1 MVGKDLDAKER
12 KSCQNADALNPLIT
26 GHYFHS
32 KIDFCQTANSY
43 IEQERIPCH
52 KSEAKSIEPV
62 ADDFAES
69 DPSRV
74 SPAIARDSAVLNDVP
89 STNCFDSLQT
99 DEAEICIPVD
109 YVVYQKK
116 CSAGC
121 TVSFSHDC
129 IKISG
134 LTTPEE
140 DQEIHSL
147 EKGIDDIVL
156 IQSERLER
164 FESVSVK
171 LHVLSKDAGQVHGTS
186 GLGCV
191 EELEFVVC
199 DPDWFGRW
207 QQITSLN
214 EKYMSLWRA
223 VHEYVLSNLYND
235 AYTYS
240 WKLCSFERAF
250 EDVIYPEGDCDA
262 VSINKRDVAL
272 LEPETFINDTI
283 IDFYIQYLKNQ
294 IPSEEKHKFH
304 FFNSFFFR
312 KLADL
317 DKDPSSALDGRAAFL
332 RVLKWTR
339 KVDLFGKDYVFIPV
353 NFGLH
358 WSLLVICHPGEVA
371 SFKEEDVEKSL
382 RVPCIL
388 HMDSIKGTHAGL
400 KNLVQ
405 SYLWEEFK
413 QRHKDA
419 SEDVSSK
426 FMNLRFVPLE
436 LPQQE
441 NSFDCGLFLLH
452 YLELFLSEAPVN
464 FNLFSINKF
473 SKFLSGDWFHPAE
486 ASLKRT
492 LIQKLIAE
500 LLENR
505 DKEGISSGG
514 VGGKAQTIFP
524 DDGKE
529 SGVEFVARNFPP
541 TVGGHGNSS
550 SFPGGQGIE
559 MTILETSS
567 SVRNSECIVGDP
579 NLVLRELFQPEVA
592 AAGSLHA
599 QCSSFEPSSSYYH
612 LNEDVEPMEVFP
624 FPSIAVRLIQTM
636 SLWISRPG
644 KKLFS
649 LTLSHTKDLLLV
661 IPPGNPELP

>member
-1 MVGKDLDAKER
+1 MKSGFEVFEFGEEDELTERADAKFLSKFKNPNPPDNSTCQFAKCVARTSDGPSEKVDRLAFVDVDATEHDQQVGNHITAASQMVEKDLAAKER
-12 KSCQNADALNPLIT
+12 KPCQDAASLSSLIIS
-26 GHYFHS
+26 HDFHS
-32 KIDFCQTANSY
+32 EIDCCQTANSS
-43 IEQERIPCH
+43 IEQEERITFL
-52 KSEAKSIEPV
+52 KSESKSIVPV
-62 ADDFAES
+62 ADDNFAES

-74 SPAIARDSAVLNDVP
+74 SPAIARDCAFLNGVP

-99 DEAEICIPVD
+99 AEAEICIPVD
-109 YVVYQKK
+109 YVVYQKNFLPG
-116 CSAGC
+116 CS
-121 TVSFSHDC
+121 VVFSHDN

-134 LTTPEE
+134 LTTPEQ

-147 EKGIDDIVL
+147 EKGIDDIVH
-156 IQSERLER
+156 IQCEQLQR

-186 GLGCV
+186 GV
-191 EELEFVVC
+191 EELEFVVS
-199 DPDWFGRW
+199 DPDWSGRW

-214 EKYMSLWRA
+214 VKYMSLWRA
-223 VHEYVLSNLYND
+223 VHDNEDGRVDPLPRKPHFPN
-235 AYTYS
+235 
-240 WKLCSFERAF
+240 FERVF

-262 VSINKRDVAL
+262 VSISKRDVDL

-332 RVLKWTR
+332 RVHKWTR

-371 SFKEEDVEKSL
+371 SFKEEDPEKSL
-382 RVPCIL
+382 RLPCIL

-413 QRHKDA
+413 QRQKEA
-419 SEDVSSK
+419 SEDLFSK

-452 YLELFLSEAPVN
+452 YLELFLSEAPVE
-464 FNLFSINKF
+464 FNLFNINKF
-473 SKFLSGDWFHPAE
+473 SKFVSEFIFCMAKSYRCCFH
-486 ASLKRT
+486 
-492 LIQKLIAE
+492 
-500 LLENR
+500 
-505 DKEGISSGG
+505 
-514 VGGKAQTIFP
+514 
-524 DDGKE
+524 
-529 SGVEFVARNFPP
+529 
-541 TVGGHGNSS
+541 
-550 SFPGGQGIE
+550 
-559 MTILETSS
+559 M
-567 SVRNSECIVGDP
+567 
-579 NLVLRELFQPEVA
+579 
-592 AAGSLHA
+592 
-599 QCSSFEPSSSYYH
+599 
-612 LNEDVEPMEVFP
+612 VEP
-624 FPSIAVRLIQTM
+624 
-636 SLWISRPG
+636 
-644 KKLFS
+644 
-649 LTLSHTKDLLLV
+649 
-661 IPPGNPELP
+661 PPK